1 MKGKMLNF
9 EKLLRQTQDN
19 QLHSTCGGSV
29 YALENVL
36 SFVNNNDDIAISSK
50 AVIKNHLEQEI
61 KKYKELKGSTDIG
74 KTMNKIQE
82 LK

>member
-19 QLHSTCGGSV
+19 QLHSTWGGSV

-50 AVIKNHLEQEI
+50 TVIKNHLEQEI
-61 KKYKELKGSTDIG
+61 KRYKGLQGSIDIG

>member
-1 MKGKMLNF
+1 MSDDIL
-9 EKLLRQTQDN
+9 ERIRQTQDTHI
-19 QLHSTCGGSV
+19 HSTWGGSV

-50 AVIKNHLEQEI
+50 AVIKNYLEQEI
-61 KKYKELKGSTDIG
+61 KRYKDLQGSTDIG
-74 KTMNKIQE
+74 KTMNKIQG